1 MVPVPAGN
9 FLIGSPGTDPNKAK
23 DETPQKEVR
32 ISAFWM
38 GEKEVSFE
46 EFISFFTDEDFS
58 RDTDVDA
65 IARPSI
71 PYVDPS
77 AAVGGDDQTYP
88 AINVKQFA
96 ALMYCRWLYKKTGV
110 FYRLPS
116 EAEWEYACRAGS
128 KTTYPFGDDAALLDE
143 YAWYQKNSND
153 SLKHGGLKKPNAWG
167 LYDMLGNAEEW
178 VLDQYQEDYYA
189 TLPENVLDPVRV
201 PEVKHPG
208 IVRGGS
214 YKSEATELRSG
225 NRIPSELDWAKSDPQ
240 IPKSKWW
247 NTDAP
252 FVGFRIVRP
261 LKQPSTEEV
270 EQFFKKYTGR

>member
-1 MVPVPAGN
+1 M
-9 FLIGSPGTDPNKAK
+9 
-23 DETPQKEVR
+23 
-32 ISAFWM
+32 
-38 GEKEVSFE
+38 
-46 EFISFFTDEDFS
+46 
-58 RDTDVDA
+58 
-65 IARPSI
+65 
-71 PYVDPS
+71 
-77 AAVGGDDQTYP
+77 
-88 AINVKQFA
+88 
-96 ALMYCRWLYKKTGV
+96 
-110 FYRLPS
+110 
-116 EAEWEYACRAGS
+116 
-128 KTTYPFGDDAALLDE
+128 
-143 YAWYQKNSND
+143 
-153 SLKHGGLKKPNAWG
+153 KKPNAWG